1 MDFEKTKQIPTSLRV
16 QKKIG
21 RNLNAVRHKIRM
33 TKARKQEVPYMWPDL
48 V

>member
-1 MDFEKTKQIPTSLRV
+1 MDFEKNKTNTNKSEST
-16 QKKIG
+16 KKIG